1 MAWGEANEPEHGSLG
16 SRRCAACTTQA
27 VAFALDL
34 EALDVAQSTDVEVRT
49 ELLSASLS
57 RESNYGSA
65 SFQPVVMQKLRALQ
79 QLLLEG
85 KTVFFLD
92 HHRSGPTIISPFIPQ
107 TLANTID
114 VVKVFSHLALDTRIV
129 VEHQTQRTPPRGHIT
144 RLAMAMV
151 SFVEAF

>member
-49 ELLSASLS
+49 ELLSDSFS

-79 QLLLEG
+79 LLLHEG
-85 KTVFFLD
+85 RTIFFLD
-92 HHRSGPTIISPFIPQ
+92 TVLNVHVH
-107 TLANTID
+107 
-114 VVKVFSHLALDTRIV
+114 VHVH
-129 VEHQTQRTPPRGHIT
+129 
-144 RLAMAMV
+144 V
-151 SFVEAF
+151 S

>member
-49 ELLSASLS
+49 ELLSDSFS

-92 HHRSGPTIISPFIPQ
+92 TVHTARPMVHVSYGYAHTRVCICTAAHR
-107 TLANTID
+107 LAPY
-114 VVKVFSHLALDTRIV
+114 
-129 VEHQTQRTPPRGHIT
+129 PPRLPPPPLT
-144 RLAMAMV
+144 LLRLRRYRTLWCFAI
-151 SFVEAF
+151 SWTTS

>member
-1 MAWGEANEPEHGSLG
+1 MEPIEAAERAGGWWWREANQTPPLG
-16 SRRCAACTTQA
+16 TRRCVACTTQA

-34 EALDVAQSTDVEVRT
+34 EALAVARSTDVEVRT

-79 QLLLEG
+79 LLLHER

-92 HHRSGPTIISPFIPQ
+92 TVHTTHILCICTYTAASRRRLRPLPTTAS
-107 TLANTID
+107 
-114 VVKVFSHLALDTRIV
+114 R
-129 VEHQTQRTPPRGHIT
+129 PRP
-144 RLAMAMV
+144 
-151 SFVEAF
+151 

>member
-1 MAWGEANEPEHGSLG
+1 MGAIEAVERDGRGRRWRGAKRTPPLG

-79 QLLLEG
+79 LLLREG
-85 KTVFFLD
+85 RTIFFLD
-92 HHRSGPTIISPFIPQ
+92 TVLNVHVH
-107 TLANTID
+107 
-114 VVKVFSHLALDTRIV
+114 VHVH
-129 VEHQTQRTPPRGHIT
+129 
-144 RLAMAMV
+144 V
-151 SFVEAF
+151 S

>member
-1 MAWGEANEPEHGSLG
+1 MPTPPLHT
-16 SRRCAACTTQA
+16 RRCVARTTQA
-27 VAFALDL
+27 VAFALDQ
-34 EALDVAQSTDVEVRT
+34 EALAVARSTDVEVRT

-92 HHRSGPTIISPFIPQ
+92 TVHTARPMVHVSYGYAHMRANAQPPT
-107 TLANTID
+107 
-114 VVKVFSHLALDTRIV
+114 V
-129 VEHQTQRTPPRGHIT
+129 
-144 RLAMAMV
+144 
-151 SFVEAF
+151 

>member
-27 VAFALDL
+27 VAFALDQ
-34 EALDVAQSTDVEVRT
+34 EALAVARSTDVEVRT

-92 HHRSGPTIISPFIPQ
+92 TVHAARPMVHVSYGYAHIRANAQPPT
-107 TLANTID
+107 
-114 VVKVFSHLALDTRIV
+114 V
-129 VEHQTQRTPPRGHIT
+129 
-144 RLAMAMV
+144 
-151 SFVEAF
+151 

>member
-79 QLLLEG
+79 LLLHERR
-85 KTVFFLD
+85 TIFFLD
-92 HHRSGPTIISPFIPQ
+92 TVLVPLSACACACACAYARVLPT
-107 TLANTID
+107 AC
-114 VVKVFSHLALDTRIV
+114 R
-129 VEHQTQRTPPRGHIT
+129 PRP
-144 RLAMAMV
+144 
-151 SFVEAF
+151 